1 MRAFENHR
9 ITIAMAS
16 DKNATGATIT
26 DTEEMKA
33 LYLQV
38 DASRTSLGTLGL
50 SAATAW
56 TVADFRIAYRALALR
71 LHPDKCPPSQ
81 AELHTRLFAKVQ
93 NAYEDLCTKGQHDRE
108 AVEERQSEFSAP
120 RPSDSAPKV
129 HIQKHKQQPVPDILD
144 AGPSKGRPSQTRN
157 HKTKRDQRHAG
168 KAMKAE
174 EAYQKAWQEERERRW
189 KRERQS
195 KLSQAGAGN
204 KLAVS
209 K

>member
-1 MRAFENHR
+1 
-9 ITIAMAS
+9 MAS
-16 DKNATGATIT
+16 SQDAPGAPIS
-26 DTEEMKA
+26 DEMKS

-38 DASRTSLGTLGL
+38 DGSRTSLDILGL
-50 SAATAW
+50 SASISW

-108 AVEERQSEFSAP
+108 AEAERQSESSAP

-129 HIQKHKQQPVPDILD
+129 HLQKQRQPPVPDILETK
-144 AGPSKGRPSQTRN
+144 PSKGRPSQPRN
-157 HKTKRDQRHAG
+157 NKTKRDQRHAG

-195 KLSQAGAGN
+195 KLSQGGAGN
-204 KLAVS
+204 AVVAS
-209 K
+209 N